1 LGRLVLIKGKGI
13 MKTVIEKLKSKEFK
27 RKIDNVMYTGM
38 FTMVMLMV
46 FILPMYIFTDGAI
59 KQNIEEKNI
68 IETISNGSIDINSI
82 EQLVKNHKYKIN
94 IAGTEL
100 TVLVD
105 DIDNYKLIGLDSENN
120 IILLE
125 KK

>member
-1 LGRLVLIKGKGI
+1 